1 MYFSDRVKLIRRVT
15 QLDEAGNPV
24 LDDIGNPAYTD
35 ESLEVWADLQSPSRA
50 ETAAAGAMGLK
61 PSCTVV
67 VHASDYTGQT
77 IVEVAADKRLTVY
90 RTFKRGEDVELYVT
104 EKAGNVRGK

>member
-15 QLDEAGNPV
+15 QQDEAGNPV
-24 LDDIGNPAYTD
+24 LDDIGNPTYTD

-104 EKAGNVRGK
+104 EKAGDVRGK

>member
-1 MYFSDRVKLIRRVT
+1 M
-15 QLDEAGNPV
+15 
-24 LDDIGNPAYTD
+24 
-35 ESLEVWADLQSPSRA
+35 WADLQSPSRA

-104 EKAGNVRGK
+104 EKAGDVRGK